1 MRSFLIKNKQQSC
14 LIYQLEAIEEKSKQD
29 YDYLMLLEKLC
40 VLIKTIFDVE
50 GDTDTNKNYK
60 LYSHITKCLTQEKF
74 LEEKNIM
81 RNRNRMITGRP
92 RTDNFYNYF
101 SLGNNLSI
109 NLLILLF

>member
-14 LIYQLEAIEEKSKQD
+14 LIYQLEAVEEKSKQD

-81 RNRNRMITGRP
+81 RNKNRMITGRP
-92 RTDNFYNYF
+92 RTDNFYHFF
-101 SLGNNLSI
+101 SLGIKLYK
-109 NLLILLF
+109 L